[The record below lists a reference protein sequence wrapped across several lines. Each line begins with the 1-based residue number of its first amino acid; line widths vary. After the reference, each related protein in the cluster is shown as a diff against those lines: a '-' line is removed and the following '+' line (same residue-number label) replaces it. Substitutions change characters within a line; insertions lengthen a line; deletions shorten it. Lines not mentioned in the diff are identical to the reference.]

1 MRERALV
8 APSPAVDLDAEAR
21 AAEAPLLTYT
31 SNGCMPSMPVNPIPV
46 VQAWKSPGQFY
57 MPISFLAP
65 ERVTPEKT
73 DAKTSM
79 LPISSSYPSPVM
91 SRS

>member
-8 APSPAVDLDAEAR
+8 APSPAVDLDAEAG

-31 SNGCMPSMPVNPIPV
+31 SNGCIPV

-57 MPISFLAP
+57 TPISFLAP
-65 ERVTPEKT
+65 ERVMPEKA
-73 DAKTSM
+73 DARTSM